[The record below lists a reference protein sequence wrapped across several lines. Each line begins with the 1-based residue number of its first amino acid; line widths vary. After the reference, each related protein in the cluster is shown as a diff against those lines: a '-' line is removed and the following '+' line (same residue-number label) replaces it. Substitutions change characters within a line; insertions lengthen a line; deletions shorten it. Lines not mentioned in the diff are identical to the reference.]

1 MKDLV
6 VLSAD
11 KNMEHT
17 IKGLLSRPES
27 LDIRR
32 IVADVLIHPRRDPG
46 CVNEGVAFLSG
57 LSEYYH
63 HGLLMFDYEGS
74 GAENKYSFGDLQ
86 ESLNAELIS
95 SPWQHRAKTIV
106 LNPELEVWVWSKSPR
121 VDDVAGW
128 KNRNPSLRRWL
139 VERELLQEGEVKP
152 ARPKQA
158 FEDALREVKKK
169 RSSSLYQQ
177 IAEKVS
183 FDGCDDTAFLEFKRT
198 LQGWFPLE

>member
-1 MKDLV
+1 MKNLV

-17 IKGLLSRPES
+17 IKGVLSRPQS
-27 LDIRR
+27 LAIRP
-32 IVADVLIHPRRDPG
+32 IVADVFVHSRRDPG

-57 LSEYYH
+57 LSEHYR
-63 HGLLMFDYEGS
+63 HGLLMFDYKGS
-74 GAENKYSFGDLQ
+74 GAENKHSFSDLQ
-86 ESLNAELIS
+86 KSLNSELIS

-106 LNPELEVWVWSKSPR
+106 LNPELEVWVWSKSPH

-139 VERELLQEGEVKP
+139 VERELLQKGEVKP
-152 ARPKQA
+152 ACPKQA
-158 FEDALREVKKK
+158 FEAALREVNKK

-183 FDGCDDTAFLEFKRT
+183 FDSCDDTAFLEFKRI
-198 LQGWFPLE
+198 LQKWFPLE

>member
-27 LDIRR
+27 LDIRP
-32 IVADVLIHPRRDPG
+32 IIADVLIHPRRDPG

-57 LSEYYH
+57 LSEHYR
-63 HGLLMFDYEGS
+63 HGLLMFDYKGS
-74 GAENKYSFGDLQ
+74 GAENKYSFSDLQ
-86 ESLNAELIS
+86 ESLNSELS
-95 SPWQHRAKTIV
+95 QTPWQHRAKTIV
-106 LNPELEVWVWSKSPR
+106 LNPELEVWVWSKSPH

-139 VERELLQEGEVKP
+139 IERELLQKGEVKP

-158 FEDALREVKKK
+158 FEAALREVKKK

-183 FDGCDDTAFLEFKRT
+183 FDGCDDTAFLEFKRI
-198 LQGWFPLE
+198 LQEWFPLE